1 VTSVIVSNDGKMN
14 INFRWELVSSSPNL
28 GVNIPPDTNNRNM
41 YIVDDLGN
49 RWDHIST
56 GGGANQD
63 VTLYLGDY
71 KEGWFLFP
79 SLPEESSGFY
89 FMDEDNQVRTELLE
103 KKW

>member
-1 VTSVIVSNDGKMN
+1 
-14 INFRWELVSSSPNL
+14 
-28 GVNIPPDTNNRNM
+28 
-41 YIVDDLGN
+41 VDDLGN